1 MIARST
7 IRQNLRDNIAALG
20 YVESPNHWEA
30 FGRNS
35 QNRSD
40 KMFVIGFGS
49 TTETGGRQS
58 AKTGIAI
65 ASTVSVMVAFIVK
78 PHTAV
83 ASYDDALDGIEAII
97 QSVIN
102 PSIPLY
108 TNTQIRFSSSSITL
122 TDIGE
127 WQMAKID
134 FQITNHLPL

>member
-7 IRQNLRDNIAALG
+7 IRLNLRDKITALG
-20 YVESPNHWEA
+20 YIESPNYWES

-35 QNRSD
+35 QNRAD
-40 KMFVIGFGS
+40 KMFAIGFAS
-49 TTETGGRQS
+49 TVESGGRQS

-65 ASTVSVMVAFIVK
+65 ASDVSVMVAFIVK

-83 ASYDDALDGIEAII
+83 ASYDDALDGIEDII
-97 QSVIN
+97 KSVIN
-102 PSIPLY
+102 PSTPLY
-108 TNTQIRFSSSSITL
+108 TNTQIRFASSSITL

-127 WQMAKID
+127 WQIAKID